1 MADEKEPAHDKATVA
16 DRVVMPSLY
25 DLRGHARSML
35 EAADEIA
42 LAKAIQNGDRIDSY
56 QSYVEWLRA
65 GRNGDVYVQQAIET
79 MLFDLFDNTDKKA
92 LAVVIRKATQY
103 MLDL

>member
-1 MADEKEPAHDKATVA
+1 MESETNAADASV

-35 EAADEIA
+35 EAADEIQ
-42 LAKAIQNGDRIDSY
+42 LAKAIHNGDRIDSY

-65 GRNGDVYVQQAIET
+65 GRNGELYVHQAIET
-79 MLFDLFDNTDKKA
+79 MLFDLFDKKDKKA
-92 LAVVIRKATQY
+92 LAGVVRKATQY